1 VDAQIQGIVKGLFAA
16 APDTNAAD
24 LAALDEWLA
33 GGADR
38 PDAPPG
44 ALAASAVLMP
54 AAKRTLELIRKGLI
68 TTPSP
73 EMVFLPGGLRRLRE
87 HLRRDH
93 ARPAGP
99 AVPAEPSRTADPRPT
114 PATTPAAHFST
125 EQVHRTAGTHPPE
138 ARTVPGD
145 RRPPPDGATAIGVG
159 SVLGRCL
166 LTGVVGQ
173 GGQGKVYSGLH
184 RTLNIPVAVKVLSDA
199 LVEPVRDQLRREAQL
214 LARLNHPNVVR
225 VLDYEDGDR
234 PYFVMEWVDGPS
246 LAELIDRTGGLR
258 PTQAARIVRETALGL
273 TASWELGIVHRDI
286 KPGNIL
292 LTRGGAAKVADLGLA
307 VCLAP
312 GGAAPDP
319 AAAPGA
325 SVLPVG
331 SWAYISPEQARG
343 HALDFRAD
351 MYSLGVTFYQ
361 AVTGRLP
368 FAAKSAQEMLLKHVM
383 CEAPPAR
390 AVAPEFVD
398 AATSDLI
405 ARLMSKTPDGRFRSY
420 EELVAAI
427 DRLSADVGGQR
438 TPAVGRLIA

>member
-1 VDAQIQGIVKGLFAA
+1 
-16 APDTNAAD
+16 
-24 LAALDEWLA
+24 
-33 GGADR
+33 
-38 PDAPPG
+38 
-44 ALAASAVLMP
+44 
-54 AAKRTLELIRKGLI
+54 
-68 TTPSP
+68 
-73 EMVFLPGGLRRLRE
+73 
-87 HLRRDH
+87 
-93 ARPAGP
+93 
-99 AVPAEPSRTADPRPT
+99 
-114 PATTPAAHFST
+114 
-125 EQVHRTAGTHPPE
+125 
-138 ARTVPGD
+138 
-145 RRPPPDGATAIGVG
+145 
-159 SVLGRCL
+159 
-166 LTGVVGQ
+166 
-173 GGQGKVYSGLH
+173 
-184 RTLNIPVAVKVLSDA
+184 VKVLSDA

-351 MYSLGVTFYQ
+351 MYSLGVTLYQ